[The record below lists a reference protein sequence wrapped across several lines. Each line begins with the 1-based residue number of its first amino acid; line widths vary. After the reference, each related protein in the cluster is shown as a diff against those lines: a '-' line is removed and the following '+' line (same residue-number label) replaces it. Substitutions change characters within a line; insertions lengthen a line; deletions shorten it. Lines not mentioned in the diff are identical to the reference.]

1 MPSFQKNLLQDV
13 YWAFS
18 EPTPSSPEDLVEA
31 ARQYAADIDCPDP
44 TRVLSAKLPFSDVKL
59 SYTHW
64 VRDESGE
71 WEEREAHLRVVGP
84 GGSLTGAELLWELHV
99 ACAATVGE
107 TITTSSKDL
116 NFRMQA
122 AKTLRRSTKWSSAAS
137 PAPTA
142 AQ

>member
-13 YWAFS
+13 YWSFS
-18 EPTPSSPEDLVEA
+18 EPTPSSPEGLVEA
-31 ARQYAADIDCPDP
+31 ARQYAEDIDCPDP
-44 TRVLSAKLPFSDVKL
+44 TCVLAAKLPFSDVKL

-71 WEEREAHLRVVGP
+71 WEEREKQLRVVGP

-107 TITTSSKDL
+107 NDHHFFEGLELQDAGGKD
-116 NFRMQA
+116 
-122 AKTLRRSTKWSSAAS
+122 
-137 PAPTA
+137 APPLYEVVLGS
-142 AQ
+142 